1 MPIHRAMTNGKAG
14 FQYGQHG
21 KIYTGPGARERAA
34 RQAAAIHASGFKE
47 PAMSRTY
54 GKKK

>member
-1 MPIHRAMTNGKAG
+1 MPIHRAMINGKVG

-21 KIYTGPGARERAA
+21 KIYTGPGAKQKAQH
-34 RQAAAIHASGFKE
+34 QAAAIHASGFKE
-47 PAMSRTY
+47 PAWSKPT